1 MTNTEDRQH
10 HSLLQRIARRAMM
23 ERVLLPDLSVHV
35 IAELNGIRRA
45 ATNVKESTRDFRNL
59 AWCSIDNDDSLD
71 LDHLTVA
78 EVMPEGAVEILIAVA
93 KETTS

>member
-1 MTNTEDRQH
+1 
-10 HSLLQRIARRAMM
+10 MM

-35 IAELNGIRRA
+35 ISELNGIHRA

-59 AWCSIDNDDSLD
+59 AWCSIDNDDSRD